1 MDHAKLVPSHSRGPE
16 QDEMSY
22 RAGFS
27 GTPVAII
34 TPTRSGAVAAPALY
48 DFPHHRLHVF
58 ESIRLVSHATRVSS
72 HALASVVLRAQE
84 AGPPGSRVH

>member
-1 MDHAKLVPSHSRGPE
+1 MEHAKLVSSHSRGPE
-16 QDEMSY
+16 QDGMSY

-27 GTPVAII
+27 GNSVAISFQ
-34 TPTRSGAVAAPALY
+34 PDRVPLRHLLVY
-48 DFPHHRLHVF
+48 DFPHHRSPVF
-58 ESIRLVSHATRVSS
+58 ESIRLVSHAPRVSS